1 MNTSRLINSFFI
13 STLHA
18 RRPGPVHK
26 SRVSLLIVFILIAE
40 IPSRAWNLNAQF
52 LIPWVW
58 KPMKPRPELLASYS
72 ATAYIVHFEDH
83 DYTIRIGDD
92 CEELDELMIQHEVG
106 TWTVITAY
114 NPLSEKL
121 SAKENAKR
129 NEKPSSA
136 RVSCNS

>member
-1 MNTSRLINSFFI
+1 
-13 STLHA
+13 
-18 RRPGPVHK
+18 
-26 SRVSLLIVFILIAE
+26 
-40 IPSRAWNLNAQF
+40 
-52 LIPWVW
+52 
-58 KPMKPRPELLASYS
+58 MKPRPELLASYS

-129 NEKPSSA
+129 NEKLNIELGLLGLQTYPTTSISDA
-136 RVSCNS
+136 KDWPDEKGFLVLGLNLEEASRMGLERDQHAIVFGRFNKPAQLVWCRE